1 MKPTGDTGRDEQFVE
16 RVEALLVSLTSVV
29 SARVVL
35 DAKRGTHVHI
45 LTTTEMPVSEVSR
58 AVMSALTWEPGFAV
72 RADQITVVQSRLSRR
87 ELRGLLGLETPDPE
101 PPAAPTPEPG
111 VDQRRPDSDSELSEL
126 DLGESDGVE
135 APGPEQ
141 ELQRL
146 ALRDLQVHK
155 NADGGFDI
163 LVRLT
168 SKDRSIGAQRD
179 AEGTEED
186 SLEVPASAALGVIE
200 EFLRSGREGE
210 AHAEGAVPAGGGVP
224 SRGTAPVILRF
235 MAAKHVRRHGHDVVV
250 VLVEADVGGRKVPL
264 TGAASASRGI
274 ERASILATLQA
285 TNAFVA
291 GTLTT
296 EAANVALPPAPR

>member
-1 MKPTGDTGRDEQFVE
+1 MKPTGDAGRDEQLVE

-35 DAKRGTHVHI
+35 DVKRGTHVHI

-58 AVMSALTWEPGFAV
+58 AVMSTLTWEPGFAV
-72 RADQITVVQSRLSRR
+72 RADQITVVQSRLSRQD
-87 ELRGLLGLETPDPE
+87 LQGLLGLEPPDPE
-101 PPAAPTPEPG
+101 PPAASTPEPG
-111 VDQRRPDSDSELSEL
+111 VDQQDPNSDSELSEL
-126 DLGESDGVE
+126 DLGESDGVV
-135 APGPEQ
+135 ASGPEQ

-168 SKDRSIGAQRD
+168 SKDRSIGAQHD

-186 SLEVPASAALGVIE
+186 SLAVPASAALGVIE

-210 AHAEGAVPAGGGVP
+210 AHAGGGVT

-235 MAAKHVRRHGHDVVV
+235 IAAKHVRRHGHDVVV
-250 VLVEADVGGRKVPL
+250 VLVEADVGGRRVPL
-264 TGAASASRGI
+264 TGAASASQGI

-296 EAANVALPPAPR
+296 EAASVALPPAPR